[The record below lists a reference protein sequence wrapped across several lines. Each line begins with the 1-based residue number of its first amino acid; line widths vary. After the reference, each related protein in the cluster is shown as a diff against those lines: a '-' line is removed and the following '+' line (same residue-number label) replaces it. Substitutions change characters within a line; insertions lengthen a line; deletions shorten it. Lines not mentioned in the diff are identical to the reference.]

1 MENQSPSPEQV
12 LYYAVPQSPVDGHN
26 QPPLLGVPPT
36 PTTAGTEKTRS
47 RGHSSASRP
56 STSGTTTTGRVR
68 TPTLPQ
74 AQLLSQSHSTGG
86 GTTSP
91 PLPSSS
97 SPTPKQLSPEQVQLV
112 HQLVTT
118 QGIQSPSE
126 MARIVNAMTA
136 GVDVGAGLREVG
148 ASGSGGGG
156 AGSDRPRTAPDEKGA
171 S

>member
-1 MENQSPSPEQV
+1 VIRE
-12 LYYAVPQSPVDGHN
+12 
-26 QPPLLGVPPT
+26 
-36 PTTAGTEKTRS
+36 
-47 RGHSSASRP
+47 
-56 STSGTTTTGRVR
+56 TGRIAD
-68 TPTLPQ
+68 TPELSFF

-86 GTTSP
+86 GTVSP

-97 SPTPKQLSPEQVQLV
+97 SALPTPKQLSPEQVQLV

-148 ASGSGGGG
+148 VSGSGGG
-156 AGSDRPRTAPDEKGA
+156 SDRSRTASDEKVA